1 MKLGQIKCVDL
12 EIQLIQYQMP
22 IVTKES
28 VNVTLDTFR
37 QMPKIFVI
45 TVRTHMFGI
54 VLKKNVNTEKMRMN
68 QTLRV
73 TLRVIV
79 HPSFSVALTM
89 NLR

>member
-1 MKLGQIKCVDL
+1 MKLGRIKCVDL
-12 EIQLIQYQMP
+12 EIQLIQYQMR

-28 VNVTLDTFR
+28 VNATLDTSL

-54 VLKKNVNTEKMRMN
+54 VSKKYVNTDKMRMN

-79 HPSFSVALTM
+79 YLSFSVALTM